1 MPLRHIVFRQLRH
14 AEFNLHITSV
24 CDPLGILHCLPGIG
38 EQSLHFLFALDIIL
52 SALVAHTILV
62 RQLFARL
69 QAQQNV
75 MRDRILRISI
85 VHIVGGH
92 QGNIQLPAHLDL
104 FHIDRALFRD
114 AVIL

>member
-1 MPLRHIVFRQLRH
+1 
-14 AEFNLHITSV
+14 
-24 CDPLGILHCLPGIG
+24 
-38 EQSLHFLFALDIIL
+38 
-52 SALVAHTILV
+52 
-62 RQLFARL
+62 
-69 QAQQNV
+69 

-92 QGNIQLPAHLDL
+92 QGNIQLPAHLDQ

>member
-1 MPLRHIVFRQLRH
+1 
-14 AEFNLHITSV
+14 
-24 CDPLGILHCLPGIG
+24 
-38 EQSLHFLFALDIIL
+38 
-52 SALVAHTILV
+52 
-62 RQLFARL
+62 
-69 QAQQNV
+69 

-92 QGNIQLPAHLDL
+92 QGNIQLPAHLEQ